1 MVLWSSEYNES
12 ERNTFLCQ
20 CSGINARAPNVNTAC
35 ACKIETK
42 PKWGPIT
49 TKQHERMKLEV
60 NALDQ
65 LNARESTGD
74 KSASGFSFK
83 SDWLNKWCDFFNPIT
98 ELIKANLPACFRHLI
113 GCIYSTIIGYV
124 RTGSAQKRL
133 TIKKVGD
140 SWVFLCCSPTNRTP
154 WAG

>member
-1 MVLWSSEYNES
+1 
-12 ERNTFLCQ
+12 
-20 CSGINARAPNVNTAC
+20 
-35 ACKIETK
+35 
-42 PKWGPIT
+42 
-49 TKQHERMKLEV
+49 MKLEV

-113 GCIYSTIIGYV
+113 GCIYSTIIDHF

-133 TIKKVGD
+133 TIKKGRG
-140 SWVFLCCSPTNRTP
+140 FLGFSVLLPNKQNALSRLDI
-154 WAG
+154 